1 MTAERT
7 QNRHM
12 TEIHDKDMKR
22 KKKDGEIRE
31 KWKSGNEGCTQIP
44 VRPQT
49 TSDIVG
55 SLVCC
60 QLPLSLPADY
70 HQQTKHELIVEQMHT
85 TRVE

>member
-1 MTAERT
+1 MTKHKE
-7 QNRHM
+7 
-12 TEIHDKDMKR
+12 EKR
-22 KKKDGEIRE
+22 DGEIRE

-49 TSDIVG
+49 TSHIVG
-55 SLVCC
+55 SLVRR

-70 HQQTKHELIVEQMHT
+70 CQQTKHELIVEQMHT